1 MLSGLLISCESKDKI
16 ITEATEALNNR
27 DYLKTIEI
35 ITSLKDKSIIESD
48 TLSEL
53 LSTAYYGLTISPKKG
68 IAVDCYD
75 MDFLPDNKS
84 VVFTD
89 FNKGILY
96 FYSYPSM
103 VFEYSLELP
112 DKAYSVDISPTGK
125 YLAAAL
131 VNKTVAL
138 YDLKE
143 QKFREP
149 LRGHSQAVRDVVFK
163 DDNLLFSCGNDR
175 SVIAWD
181 INKNEPI
188 WKNRQN
194 NKNIKS
200 LQLSKDKTKLVT
212 ASNDGSACIINTEGD
227 RLGIEELRV
236 VHGDN
241 YVNDAAISPD
251 NNIIIT
257 VSGDGFVKIW
267 DTNLEAVKKNIFLN
281 EPLCSV
287 SISNDGSFFM
297 LGSNKNVYILDLPS
311 GQLISKINAINMPI
325 WAVEF
330 VGNDRFAF
338 ADNSRFWQGKLLN
351 RQQLLVEAR
360 KLVNN

>member
-1 MLSGLLISCESKDKI
+1 
-16 ITEATEALNNR
+16 
-27 DYLKTIEI
+27 
-35 ITSLKDKSIIESD
+35 
-48 TLSEL
+48 
-53 LSTAYYGLTISPKKG
+53 
-68 IAVDCYD
+68 

-103 VFEYSLELP
+103 AFEYSLELP
-112 DKAYSVDISPTGK
+112 DKAYSIDISPTGK

-131 VNKTVAL
+131 VNKTIAL

-287 SISNDGSFFM
+287 SISNDGRFFM
-297 LGSNKNVYILDLPS
+297 LGSNQNVYILDLPS

-338 ADNSRFWQGKLLN
+338 ADNSRFWQG
-351 RQQLLVEAR
+351 QLYDRENLIKEAR
-360 KLVNN
+360 KLVSN